1 MNNLIKIDEAWLLA
15 LNGLGSDFFD
25 PFFIAISEVAIWFPL
40 YAFLIF
46 LIFRKFKTG
55 DAIVFLALVIL
66 GVVLTDQISVHL
78 FKEVFQRPRPC
89 HQDHLA
95 NALRVVDGCGGAY
108 GFVSSH
114 AANTFGLATFVG
126 KLLNKKI
133 KYIFPALLIWATIV
147 SYSRIYLG
155 VHFPGDILGGAILGM
170 IIGNI
175 LFTVASRRL
184 I

>member
-1 MNNLIKIDEAWLLA
+1 MNSLIKIDENWLLA
-15 LNGLGSDFFD
+15 LNGLGNEALD
-25 PFFIAISEVAIWFPL
+25 PFFVAISQVAIWIPL

-46 LIFRKFKTG
+46 LLFKKFETS
-55 DAIVFLALVIL
+55 DALVFLALVII
-66 GVVLTDQISVHL
+66 GVFLTDQISVHL

-89 HQDHLA
+89 HQEQLVSS
-95 NALRVVDGCGGAY
+95 LRVVDGCGGAY

-126 KLLNKKI
+126 KVLGRKMKFIYPILL
-133 KYIFPALLIWATIV
+133 FWAAMV

-155 VHFPGDILGGAILGM
+155 VHFPGDILGGAVLGM
-170 IIGNI
+170 VIGSV
-175 LFTVASRRL
+175 LFKIASRRL